1 MQAVKGINIKLSDEL
16 KRKFEKVLPD
26 EAMPSDGIMRLS
38 PDIDFCKRE
47 MARCMANALSE
58 VAWPQS
64 GFLWRLHP
72 LFSWINDKAGILYRR
87 GEVPAIGLVN
97 GVSKNELIFIVEG
110 QIPNR
115 NSISVVDEWFGLYY
129 KDGKYAGMLSLSE
142 VIGRTHLMAYDLPN
156 HGARIDAQIE
166 TAENLLQDVVA
177 NAGKIMEKKYKEYND
192 RTDPYIYSE
201 LERLEALK
209 AKHKDAQLSI
219 FDLLGQQRKKSEKER
234 EIDEM
239 FNAFYTWERDSI
251 EIKNNPY
258 IQIIAVVTG
267 VN

>member
-1 MQAVKGINIKLSDEL
+1 MV
-16 KRKFEKVLPD
+16 F
-26 EAMPSDGIMRLS
+26 
-38 PDIDFCKRE
+38 
-47 MARCMANALSE
+47 
-58 VAWPQS
+58 
-64 GFLWRLHP
+64 HP

-209 AKHKDAQLSI
+209 AKHKDAQLSL

-234 EIDEM
+234 EIDVM
-239 FNAFYTWERDSI
+239 FNSFYTCERDSI

>member
-1 MQAVKGINIKLSDEL
+1 
-16 KRKFEKVLPD
+16 
-26 EAMPSDGIMRLS
+26 
-38 PDIDFCKRE
+38 
-47 MARCMANALSE
+47 MANALSE
-58 VAWPQS
+58 VAWPKS

-87 GEVPAIGLVN
+87 GEVPVIGLVD
-97 GVSKNELIFIVEG
+97 GVTKNELIFIVEG

-115 NSISVVDEWFGLYY
+115 NSTSVVDEWFGLQY
-129 KDGKYAGMLSLSE
+129 KDGKYVGMLSLSD

-156 HGARIDAQIE
+156 HGVKIDAQIA
-166 TAENLLQDVVA
+166 TAENLLQDVVT
-177 NAGKIMEKKYKEYND
+177 NAGKIMEEKYKEYND
-192 RTDPYIYSE
+192 RTDPYIYRE

-239 FNAFYTWERDSI
+239 FNAFYAWERDSI

-258 IQIIAVVTG
+258 IQIIVVVTG